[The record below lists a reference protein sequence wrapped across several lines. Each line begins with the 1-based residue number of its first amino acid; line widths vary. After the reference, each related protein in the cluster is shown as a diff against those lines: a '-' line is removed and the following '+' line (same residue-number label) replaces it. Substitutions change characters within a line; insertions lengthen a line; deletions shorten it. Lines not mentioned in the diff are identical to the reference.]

1 VLAGLLAVWLIS
13 WVFTLFGRLQHSGTM
28 DLRNAIGKNGRVYLT
43 IPKGGTGKVEVEVQ
57 GGLNVL
63 DAVSEDGAED
73 QVGPAGDG
81 RQGERRHAGGPEDGL
96 RPAVPGPGEDSV

>member
-63 DAVSEDGAED
+63 DAVSEDGAEIKSD
-73 QVGPAGDG
+73 QPVTVAKVNAGTLVV
-81 RQGERRHAGGPEDGL
+81 RRMG
-96 RPAVPGPGEDSV
+96 